1 MRTVGEA
8 LVDLLV
14 ARGIDTIFGIPG
26 VHTLSL
32 YRGLARNDVRHVLVR
47 HEQGAGFAA
56 DGWGRVTGRPGVCFL
71 ITGPGVLNAA
81 TAIAEATADSVPMLV
96 VTTVNPPDGRGRSR
110 GRLHEIGD
118 QRAALAPIA
127 RLVRRIEAPEDLAPA
142 VAEAF
147 TALATGR
154 PGPVVLELP
163 LPLIDAPAAEA
174 APGRAAHRPQPA
186 AEDVA
191 AAAALIDAARLPVL
205 VAGGGTVDAAAAVRR
220 FAEVTG
226 AIVLPTT
233 AAKGVMP
240 WEHPCH
246 PGTILKSP
254 AAHAL
259 LREADLVVLAGTEL
273 GETDTWLEAPLRL
286 SGKVV
291 RIDLDPGQ
299 LDADHPATVAIL
311 ADAGAALDAITA
323 ACRTRRPPCADRV
336 RALRA
341 AYRAGLT
348 PLEQKHAK
356 VWDIVRAALP
366 ADGIVAADMTQLA
379 YTGSYYFPSSCP
391 RSWLHP
397 VGFGTLGYAL
407 PAAIGAKLARPQ
419 RAVLAVLG
427 DGGLQ
432 FTLTELGTAVEQ
444 RLALPV
450 LLWNNDALGQIA
462 LGMRERSIREIGV
475 YQTNPD
481 FQAIARAY
489 RCRGVRP
496 DGPQALLQA
505 LERALHTDHPTLIEV
520 REDDPWLTL

>member
-8 LVDLLV
+8 LVDLLA
-14 ARGIDTIFGIPG
+14 ARGVDTIFGIPG
-26 VHTLSL
+26 VHTLAL

-81 TAIAEATADSVPMLV
+81 TAIGEALADSVPMLV

-127 RLVRRIEAPEDLAPA
+127 RLVRRIETPEDLAPA

-147 TALATGR
+147 TALTTGR

-163 LPLIDAPAAEA
+163 LPVIDAPAVDA
-174 APGRAAHRPQPA
+174 APARATHRPVPA
-186 AEDVA
+186 PADVQ
-191 AAAALIDAARLPVL
+191 AAAALLDTARLPVL
-205 VAGGGTVDAAAAVRR
+205 VAGGGTVDAADAVRR
-220 FAEVTG
+220 FAEATG

-233 AAKGVMP
+233 AGKGVIP
-240 WEHPCH
+240 WDHPCH

-254 AAHAL
+254 GAHAL

-273 GETDTWLEAPLRL
+273 GETDTWLDTPLRL

-291 RIDLDPGQ
+291 RIDIDPGQ
-299 LDADHPATVAIL
+299 LDADHPAAVGL
-311 ADAGAALDAITA
+311 LGDAGAALDAIA
-323 ACRTRRPPCADRV
+323 ALCRTRRPAPVERV
-336 RALRA
+336 QALRA
-341 AYRAGLT
+341 AYRAGLS
-348 PLEQKHAK
+348 PLERKHAR
-356 VWDIVRAALP
+356 VWDVVREALP
-366 ADGIVAADMTQLA
+366 EDATVCADMTQLA
-379 YTGSYYFPSSCP
+379 YTGSYWFPASRP

-397 VGFGTLGYAL
+397 VGFGTLGWAL
-407 PAAIGAKLARPQ
+407 PAAIGAKLAAPG

-432 FTLTELGTAVEQ
+432 FTLPELGTAMEQ
-444 RLALPV
+444 RLGLPI

-489 RCRGVRP
+489 RSRAVRP
-496 DGPQALLQA
+496 DGPAALGQAIG
-505 LERALHTDHPTLIEV
+505 RALHADHPTLIEV
-520 REDDPWLTL
+520 REDDPWLTG